1 MRGICEK
8 GTQPA
13 KMSITSE
20 WWLAP
25 KVITTDKLLYSD
37 KTPRAFLESQLN
49 KIFIGSHMFDHFL
62 ACNFR
67 MSIFKA
73 FNTKLN

>member
-1 MRGICEK
+1 MLINFMRGICEK

-13 KMSITSE
+13 KMPITSE

-37 KTPRAFLESQLN
+37 KTPRAFLES
-49 KIFIGSHMFDHFL
+49 
-62 ACNFR
+62 
-67 MSIFKA
+67 
-73 FNTKLN
+73 